1 MNEQYIMAQ
10 IHDSILKGRF
20 QTTCWQTDSGKKC
33 QPGVSELIKQSLQ
46 RKMSAPLI
54 SSDALDRAMDDS
66 LDKFISGEYNV
77 PDLVTRAK
85 YTSQAREMLKEKAGA
100 SASLNKGKFILASI
114 AGEYHR
120 HGMDIVS
127 GLLKGIGFNTIELG
141 LGVPGPEIVRCVKE
155 NKPDFLGISGST
167 FSTIPLIQDLTHQL
181 VQTGCRDNVTLVLGG
196 YLALTESPESL
207 GVDYCCHNITET
219 IDLLKDLANS
229 TDYVVLN

>member
-1 MNEQYIMAQ
+1 
-10 IHDSILKGRF
+10 
-20 QTTCWQTDSGKKC
+20 
-33 QPGVSELIKQSLQ
+33 
-46 RKMSAPLI
+46 MSAPLI

-85 YTSQAREMLKEKAGA
+85 YTAEARDMLEEKVGA
-100 SASLNKGKFILASI
+100 SESLNKGKFILASI
-114 AGEYHR
+114 TGEYHR

-141 LGVPGPEIVRCVKE
+141 LGVPGPEIVRCVKDYRPE
-155 NKPDFLGISGST
+155 FLGISGST

-181 VQTGCRDNVTLVLGG
+181 VQAGCRENVTLVLGG

-207 GVDYCCHNITET
+207 GVDHCCHNLTET
-219 IDLLKDLANS
+219 IDLLKGFAASAN
-229 TDYVVLN
+229 